1 MSGKSFVQWQ
11 WHSDGRRPGGIW
23 FDAFVSELPGPLAM
37 HIAAFTGLY
46 IIVGCLGKP
55 QFAQCVDWVKL

>member
-1 MSGKSFVQWQ
+1 MYNGN
-11 WHSDGRRPGGIW
+11 GIRMVGDLVA
-23 FDAFVSELPGPLAM
+23 FGSMLFVSELPGPLAM

-46 IIVGCLGKP
+46 TIVGCLGKP